1 MYINF
6 GKDSH
11 RIQDTVVSAI
21 FRQEGK
27 FTKEDVMKKIDEL
40 CGNKKTE
47 DDLSESRISDL
58 VDYIMSTFSTVDRIK
73 YVGKGYYK
81 IPPIDSDD

>member
-1 MYINF
+1 MHINF
-6 GKDSH
+6 GKDGH

-27 FTKEDVMKKIDEL
+27 FTKEDVIKKIDEL
-40 CGNKKTE
+40 CGNAKTE

-58 VDYIMSTFSTVDRIK
+58 VDYIISSFSMVDRIK

-81 IPPIDSDD
+81 VPPIDVDD